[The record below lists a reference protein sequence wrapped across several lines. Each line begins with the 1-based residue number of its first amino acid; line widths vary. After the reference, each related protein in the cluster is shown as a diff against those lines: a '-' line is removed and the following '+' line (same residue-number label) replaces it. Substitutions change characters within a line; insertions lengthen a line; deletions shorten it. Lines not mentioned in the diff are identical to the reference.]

1 MEELKFLT
9 EIMTF
14 TESMVMFLA
23 LVLAIEFIVVELL
36 VSFFFFFSSFIYNY
50 IILVF
55 FLSFSLSSFCLWL
68 YLLVKRKKNDINYVI
83 Q

>member
-1 MEELKFLT
+1 MQISMEELKFLM

-23 LVLAIEFIVVELL
+23 LVLAIEFIVVESL
-36 VSFFFFFSSFIYNY
+36 VSFFFSSFIYNY

-55 FLSFSLSSFCLWL
+55 FLSFSLLLLSLALSSC
-68 YLLVKRKKNDINYVI
+68 KKKKKMI
-83 Q
+83 